1 MAKAILRVGV
11 ETDVTGMRRLGQQA
25 NAQLEALRGG
35 VNRMGALMAASMAM
49 PLVGFAQQMIEQRE
63 ELRRQGRD
71 LATPFSPEIQGAEQE
86 AAQDD
91 IRLGQKLAESYGPK
105 IAERIAREQDIKEA
119 KITGAMSK
127 TDFETG
133 ITSFFKNIDQLGSL
147 VASNIQQIYDVGTG
161 MDPKSY
167 QNQRYNLEQ
176 ERSLAILT
184 GQGNIGQLN
193 AMIERL
199 DRLINNTQ
207 GAR

>member
-35 VNRMGALMAASMAM
+35 VNRMGSLMAASMAM
-49 PLVGFAQQMIEQRE
+49 PLVGFVQQMIEQRE

-86 AAQDD
+86 AEQDD

-133 ITSFFKNIDQLGSL
+133 FTSFFKNIDQLGSL

>member
-147 VASNIQQIYDVGTG
+147 VASNIQQTYDVATG

>member
-147 VASNIQQIYDVGTG
+147 VASNIQQTYDVATG

-167 QNQRYNLEQ
+167 QNQRYNLDQ

>member
-167 QNQRYNLEQ
+167 QNQRYNLDQ

>member
-91 IRLGQKLAESYGPK
+91 IRLGQKLAESHGPK

-167 QNQRYNLEQ
+167 QNQRYDLEQ

>member
-35 VNRMGALMAASMAM
+35 VNRMGSLMAASMAM

-91 IRLGQKLAESYGPK
+91 IKLGQKLAESYGPK

-147 VASNIQQIYDVGTG
+147 VASNIQQIYDVGAG

-167 QNQRYNLEQ
+167 QNQRYNLDQ

-184 GQGNIGQLN
+184 GQGDIGQLN

>member
-35 VNRMGALMAASMAM
+35 VNRMGSLMAASMAM

-147 VASNIQQIYDVGTG
+147 VASNIQQTYDVATG

-167 QNQRYNLEQ
+167 QNQRYNLDQ

>member
-167 QNQRYNLEQ
+167 QNQRYDLEQ